1 MPAFAG
7 DMIMR
12 DSVDREL
19 TRLIRITGMRGK
31 AITSAKTSGGE
42 KWKAV
47 QKRLDAH
54 SELIAMGESHTRQK
68 AIQDPVHGPILF
80 EPWELDLISSWEML
94 RLRFVKQLGPAHMVY
109 PGATHTRFQHC
120 LGTNYLAQKCI
131 GVVNYCDDLD
141 TAKFHPLSR
150 LLDEYHQKIFRA
162 TALLHDIGHPPAS
175 HTIEFALQSYAN
187 LTHVDLGEYLVLN
200 SSITEILENHDIEPS
215 KIVDIL
221 QRRTN
226 DPKMLLIADFLDSPL
241 DLDKTDYLIRDAHFS
256 GVQLGVFPA
265 ERVML
270 TNRVVKNREGRYLRA
285 FMLKALHSLEA
296 LILSRN
302 WMFSDLYL
310 HHAVRVAEALL
321 SKATYFR
328 MKEEDFS
335 LNECVGLFT
344 RMTDEDLYRW
354 LRESEIDFVREY
366 AARFRY
372 RRLFKVAVAR
382 PLSAFAPHIEDN
394 LLSLNEDIDAL
405 IEAEQQLSEEP
416 GSVILD
422 VVKPELGEKTLR
434 NIPLLVG
441 GEKTGLEILDLEDT
455 EEGKPLA
462 HAIAQ
467 QERTIPS
474 VRVYTSPHMIEEI
487 RKKFDKL
494 YPVSNKNM
502 HRQDE
507 YDMYET

>member
-1 MPAFAG
+1 MPDG
-7 DMIMR
+7 IDN
-12 DSVDREL
+12 DL
-19 TRLIRITGMRGK
+19 TKLIRITGMSEK
-31 AITSAKTSGGE
+31 DILSARASGGE
-42 KWKAV
+42 SWTEV
-47 QKRLDAH
+47 EKRLNAH
-54 SELIAMGESHTRQK
+54 DRLIAMGESHTRQK

-131 GVVNYCDDLD
+131 GVVNYCDNLD
-141 TAKFHPLSR
+141 TAHFHPLSR
-150 LLDEYHQKIFRA
+150 LLDEYHQKVFRA

-175 HTIEFALQSYAN
+175 HTIEFALESYAN
-187 LTHVDLGEYLVLN
+187 LTHVDLGEYLILN
-200 SSITEILENHDIEPS
+200 SSITDILEDHDIDPS
-215 KIVDIL
+215 NVVDVL
-221 QRRTN
+221 QRRTIN
-226 DPKMLLIADFLDSPL
+226 PIMSLLADFMDSPL

-270 TNRVVKNREGRYLRA
+270 TNRVVKNRKGRYLRA

-310 HHAVRVAEALL
+310 HHAVRVAEALI

-328 MKEEDFS
+328 MKEEELSF
-335 LNECVGLFT
+335 NECVGFFT

-354 LRESEIDFVREY
+354 LRESNTDFVKEY

-372 RRLFKVAVAR
+372 RRLFKVAVSR
-382 PLSAFAPHIEDN
+382 PLSAFSPHIEQA
-394 LLSLNEDIDAL
+394 LLDLNSDIDAL
-405 IEAEQQLSEEP
+405 IEAELELSEEP

-455 EEGKPLA
+455 EEGKPLV

-474 VRVYTSPHMIEEI
+474 VRVYAPRHMTNHI
-487 RKKFDKL
+487 RKKFDKM
-494 YPVSNKNM
+494 YPLSNKAL

-507 YDMYET
+507 YDMTET